1 MSSLRHVSRSTTPA
15 SIARTPSLA
24 VLSYSRAPA
33 YRRLISSALSPA
45 RRDAAFSTPSRM
57 PTAFLP
63 LLRSP
68 FLPETV
74 AAIQSRSFHVTLP
87 WYQEQPAQPEKPSK
101 PEQKSDE
108 SASSSES
115 EAKPEAEEQKKQ
127 QEESEDSGEGKKE
140 EEKGE
145 KKEDLPPPP
154 PHGDKTPWQ
163 VFMETMQT
171 EFKASKEW
179 NESTKQLSD
188 SAHQFTESESVRRA
202 RQAYESTTGAVSSTA
217 GRVLK
222 TSADVVGKGAAWTWD
237 TNVMKGVRKGAN
249 ITGEALDKATKPI
262 RDTEAFKSVKDVID
276 DGSSSRYGG
285 WVEKEE
291 RRKARELRQKK
302 AAAIHGNVEEMVED
316 PNAGTNVTLHKDAA
330 WKEAWRDFRDQNKF
344 VQGVF
349 NMKSVYQESEN
360 PLVSTARS
368 ITDRVAGF
376 FAENETAMVI
386 KKIRAMDPS
395 FQIEPFQQE
404 LRDYI
409 LPEVLDAYVK
419 GDTETLKLW
428 LSAAQYSVYEA
439 LTKQYLQ
446 AGMKSDGRIL
456 DIRHVDILKA
466 RMLEPGEI
474 PVFIITCRTQE
485 VHVYRNAKTSELAA
499 GMEDRVQLVTYVIG
513 ITRTPEDVNNPETR
527 GWRYVYKLFPCSP
540 TKVVIR
546 LILTIFQPL
555 SLSLLS
561 KLLAHIHQ
569 TLTQKIHPPLMALRL
584 GALGREADA
593 PDPIEGARL
602 DELAVARSQQ
612 DIPKACSARRLRG
625 LPMSQSPGPE
635 RTILSI
641 SFPIPILV
649 RSVFDRQTEL
659 APITPRQR
667 CARARAPTRSA
678 QSRGRPPQR
687 LHVPRDAASRM
698 VAAISASP
706 NSSAL
711 WCIM

>member
-1 MSSLRHVSRSTTPA
+1 MNMSSLRHVARSTTPA

-24 VLSYSRAPA
+24 VHPYGRAPA
-33 YRRLISSALSPA
+33 YRRLISSTPTTARTDTLLLSA
-45 RRDAAFSTPSRM
+45 SCRVSTAPL
-57 PTAFLP
+57 T

-68 FLPETV
+68 FLPESV
-74 AAIQSRSFHVTLP
+74 AAIQSRGFCRSPQWF
-87 WYQEQPAQPEKPSK
+87 QEPPTQSDKAPKPERKSEPQQKPES
-101 PEQKSDE
+101 EQKSE
-108 SASSSES
+108 QTASSAES
-115 EAKPEAEEQKKQ
+115 EAKSESEEQKKQ
-127 QEESEDSGEGKKE
+127 QEGEESGEGKKE
-140 EEKGE
+140 E
-145 KKEDLPPPP
+145 KEDVPPPP

-217 GRVLK
+217 GKVLK
-222 TSADVVGKGAAWTWD
+222 TSADAVGKGAAWTWD

-262 RDTEAFKSVKDVID
+262 RDTEAYKSVKDVID

-291 RRKARELRQKK
+291 RKKARELRQKK
-302 AAAIHGNVEEMVED
+302 AAAIHGNMEDIVED

-349 NMKSVYQESEN
+349 SMKNVYQESEN
-360 PLVSTARS
+360 PLISTARS

-386 KKIRAMDPS
+386 KKIRAMDPN
-395 FQIEPFQQE
+395 FQLEPFQQE

-527 GWRYVYKLFPCSP
+527 GWR
-540 TKVVIR
+540 
-546 LILTIFQPL
+546 LIEM
-555 SLSLLS
+555 
-561 KLLAHIHQ
+561 
-569 TLTQKIHPPLMALRL
+569 QKA
-584 GALGREADA
+584 GRDY
-593 PDPIEGARL
+593 I
-602 DELAVARSQQ
+602 
-612 DIPKACSARRLRG
+612 
-625 LPMSQSPGPE
+625 
-635 RTILSI
+635 
-641 SFPIPILV
+641 
-649 RSVFDRQTEL
+649 
-659 APITPRQR
+659 
-667 CARARAPTRSA
+667 
-678 QSRGRPPQR
+678 
-687 LHVPRDAASRM
+687 
-698 VAAISASP
+698 
-706 NSSAL
+706 
-711 WCIM
+711 

>member
-1 MSSLRHVSRSTTPA
+1 MNMSSLRHIARSTTPA

-24 VLSYSRAPA
+24 VHSYGRSPA
-33 YRRLISSALSPA
+33 YRRLLSNTGSIPGSARSDIGFAASSRTSSA
-45 RRDAAFSTPSRM
+45 
-57 PTAFLP
+57 P
-63 LLRSP
+63 LTSLRSP
-68 FLPETV
+68 FVPETV
-74 AAIQSRSFHVTLP
+74 ATIHSRSFHETSR
-87 WYQEQPAQPEKPSK
+87 WRQEQPQQSAQQPTQSSQSAKPEEKPGK
-101 PEQKSDE
+101 GAP
-108 SASSSES
+108 SSES
-115 EAKPEAEEQKKQ
+115 EAKPESEEQAKQ
-127 QEESEDSGEGKKE
+127 QADGEDTGEGKKKE
-140 EEKGE
+140 E

-217 GRVLK
+217 GKVLK
-222 TSADVVGKGAAWTWD
+222 TSANAVGKGAAWTWE
-237 TNVMKGVRKGAN
+237 TPVMKGVRKGAN

-291 RRKARELRQKK
+291 RRKAREARQQRTSFHEKMED
-302 AAAIHGNVEEMVED
+302 IVED

-349 NMKSVYQESEN
+349 NMKNVYQESEN
-360 PLVSTARS
+360 PLISTARS
-368 ITDRVAGF
+368 ITDKVAGF

-386 KKIRAMDPS
+386 KKIRAMDPN
-395 FQIEPFQQE
+395 FQLEPFQQE
-404 LRDYI
+404 LREYI

-485 VHVYRNAKTSELAA
+485 VHVYRNAKTNELAA

-527 GWRYVYKLFPCSP
+527 GWR
-540 TKVVIR
+540 
-546 LILTIFQPL
+546 LIEM
-555 SLSLLS
+555 
-561 KLLAHIHQ
+561 
-569 TLTQKIHPPLMALRL
+569 QKS
-584 GALGREADA
+584 GRDY
-593 PDPIEGARL
+593 I
-602 DELAVARSQQ
+602 
-612 DIPKACSARRLRG
+612 
-625 LPMSQSPGPE
+625 
-635 RTILSI
+635 
-641 SFPIPILV
+641 
-649 RSVFDRQTEL
+649 
-659 APITPRQR
+659 
-667 CARARAPTRSA
+667 
-678 QSRGRPPQR
+678 
-687 LHVPRDAASRM
+687 
-698 VAAISASP
+698 
-706 NSSAL
+706 
-711 WCIM
+711 